1 MGVVHLFSRRS
12 IRRHEKWAWYRFA
25 GKIRQFVN
33 MQSWVY
39 RYNTIVD
46 PTLNSTTLS
55 LSLSRSLGGREGTRR
70 LVIRMHSPREL
81 IHSLLPFTRSLV
93 YASVT
98 STMTPWNR
106 GDRDY
111 GQKRGGGGGGGEK
124 KKKKERKTTVCPGES
139 RGRVGRYRI

>member
-1 MGVVHLFSRRS
+1 
-12 IRRHEKWAWYRFA
+12 
-25 GKIRQFVN
+25 